1 MTMNRII
8 TTVVFFVFSLFGL
21 AAQDYGL
28 PIKLKYDTALSA
40 NFGELRAA
48 NIHAGIDIKTGGVEG
63 LPILAAK
70 DGYVS
75 RVSINPGGY
84 GRAVYLAH
92 PDGTMTV
99 YGHLSAFEQSLGFYV
114 DSMQY
119 KDEKNSMEIYP
130 PQNMFSFKKGDV
142 IAYSGNS
149 GRSYGPHL
157 HFEIRDQATNR
168 VYNPIK
174 RASFGIK
181 DNIPPE
187 IHRIHYFA
195 VDTLSGV
202 PMHRKAAEAATSKG
216 EDGIYGIAGG
226 KMAVGNNGYFAI
238 EVVDRKNGVLNTM
251 AVYRIDL
258 TVDGVLRFQY
268 IMDSFTF
275 GQASYKPA
283 ISQYELNQASRNDVV
298 RLAVMSRADLPFYGR
313 VVGRGLIDPTAAGK
327 IEISVEDDSG
337 NISRLTFDLVYE
349 AGAYKDIPAVPDG
362 TVKLD
367 YNHSF
372 TKTTGGLS
380 VSIPARSLFESVF
393 YSQYEIEN
401 GTVASKETS
410 LKVLSPLY
418 SVGDISVPLLS
429 AIELEIR
436 DSLPEGYPRN
446 AVLARVN
453 DKGGLIYAGGRS
465 SDGVVRGK
473 VRGFG
478 NYCVVADTKAPTIK
492 AGFAKDADM
501 SQAQTLTFNV
511 RDEFSGISSYKASID
526 GKWAILEYDS
536 IRARLIHKF
545 DDTVFGTGA
554 AHEIV
559 ITATDGAGNSNKL
572 TTSYIR

>member
-1 MTMNRII
+1 MNRII
-8 TTVVFFVFSLFGL
+8 TTVVVFIFATFGL
-21 AAQDYGL
+21 TGQDYGL
-28 PIKLKYDTALSA
+28 PIKLKYDPALSA

-63 LPILAAK
+63 LLVLAAK

-119 KDEKNSMEIYP
+119 KEKKNSMDIYP
-130 PQNMFSFKKGDV
+130 PQNMFSFMKGEV
-142 IAYSGNS
+142 IGYSGNS

-168 VYNPIK
+168 VYNPLK

-181 DNIPPE
+181 DNIPPD
-187 IHRIHYFA
+187 IHRIYYFA

-202 PMHRKAAEAATSKG
+202 PVHRKAAEAATTKG
-216 EDGIYGIAGG
+216 EDGVYGIPDGR
-226 KMAVGNNGYFAI
+226 MTVGNGGYFAI
-238 EVVDRKNGVLNTM
+238 EVVDHKNGASNTM
-251 AVYRIDL
+251 AVYRINL
-258 TVDGVLRFQY
+258 AVDGILRFQY

-283 ISQYELNQASRNDVV
+283 ISQYELNQVSRNDVV
-298 RLAVMSRADLPFYGR
+298 RLAVMSRPDLPFYGR
-313 VVGRGLIDPTAAGK
+313 VVERGLIDPTADGK

-337 NISRLTFDLVYE
+337 NVSRLEFDLVYD
-349 AGAYKDIPAVPDG
+349 AGAFKDIPAVAEG
-362 TVKLD
+362 AVKVGF
-367 YNHSF
+367 NHSF
-372 TKTTGGLS
+372 AKTTGGLS

-401 GTVASKETS
+401 RTIQNKETS
-410 LKVLSPLY
+410 LRVLSPLY
-418 SVGDISVPLLS
+418 SVGDLSVPLLS
-429 AIELEIR
+429 AIELEVR

-453 DKGGLIYAGGRS
+453 DKGGLIYAGGKS
-465 SDGVVRGK
+465 SEGVVRGK
-473 VRGFG
+473 VRSFG
-478 NYCVVADTKAPTIK
+478 NYCVVADTKAPAIK

-501 SQAQTLTFNV
+501 SQAQTLIFNV
-511 RDEFSGISSYKASID
+511 RDEFSGISTYEALID

-536 IRARLIHKF
+536 IRGRLIHKF
-545 DDTVFGTGA
+545 DDAVFGKGVT
-554 AHEIV
+554 HEIV
-559 ITATDGAGNSNKL
+559 ITVTDGAGNRNKL
-572 TTSYIR
+572 ATSYVR